1 MSYRCRT
8 LVNKMLTPEQIAS
21 LTKMYEDIQTLK
33 TEVTSLRA
41 YKDDSMAAIKL
52 LMTDKDKLI
61 EEVKTLKEAKG
72 PASAPPLAGLFGGGS
87 TSGFTLVPPAA
98 ASTGFMTQSPAAPTG
113 FVVPSQPAATSG
125 FSFAPSSTTPAIGGM
140 SMGGAAGKPTQGAM
154 SLWGARQTR

>member
-1 MSYRCRT
+1 
-8 LVNKMLTPEQIAS
+8 MLTPEQIAS
-21 LTKMYEDIQTLK
+21 LTKMYEDVQVLK
-33 TEVTSLRA
+33 DEVTSLRS
-41 YKDDSMAAIKL
+41 YKEDSMAAIKSL
-52 LMTDKDKLI
+52 ITDKDKLI
-61 EEVKTLKEAKG
+61 EEVKNLKEAKG
-72 PASAPPLAGLFGGGS
+72 LVSVPPLAGLFGGGS